1 MKRSDKNKLVT
12 PSQIKLL
19 QVARRSMG
27 LEEQDYRNIL
37 GIYGGVASA
46 KALTQG
52 GFDRVMT
59 HLKRIG
65 FEAELKPRPPRTPG
79 DPADPVTVYQN
90 KKILELFKALGWD
103 GKRQQGFCRKLF
115 RNLWPMNR
123 GDAQQLI
130 ETLKKM
136 EARGYRER
144 GMPCGSGQQ
153 EFSQ

>member
-1 MKRSDKNKLVT
+1 MKKSGRNKPVT

-19 QVARRSMG
+19 QVARRSLG
-27 LEEQDYRNIL
+27 LEEQDYRNVL
-37 GIYGGVASA
+37 GIYGGVGSA
-46 KALTQG
+46 KALTQA

-65 FEAELKPRPPRTPG
+65 FEAELKPKPPRIPG
-79 DPADPVTVYQN
+79 SPSDPVTVYQN
-90 KKILELFKALGWD
+90 QKILELFKNLGWD

-130 ETLKKM
+130 ETLKDM
-136 EARGYRER
+136 EARGYQER
-144 GMPCGSGQQ
+144 GAPCGSSQQ
-153 EFSQ
+153 EFNQ